1 MLFKNL
7 KNSLEGLR
15 AEANWLRVSLF
26 AMAATNIVLGLALV
40 NKETVVTITPWTLT
54 DPAQVTEAS
63 ASQNYYESWGM
74 AIAILIGNVQ
84 PGNVNFIAERLK
96 PLLSPEIYHETL
108 DAIHANAQTLRDERI
123 SIRFEPREVV
133 YEKSTGKVFVYGRS
147 YTRIGNSLEDEY
159 ENERTYEFKFS
170 IEQYAPILHYINTY
184 EGRPMTKN
192 AIEKAEKDRHR
203 EEMRE
208 RKKAEKQGIR
218 YRPKAEDEVK
228 NQ

>member
-1 MLFKNL
+1 M
-7 KNSLEGLR
+7 
-15 AEANWLRVSLF
+15 
-26 AMAATNIVLGLALV
+26 
-40 NKETVVTITPWTLT
+40 
-54 DPAQVTEAS
+54 
-63 ASQNYYESWGM
+63 
-74 AIAILIGNVQ
+74 
-84 PGNVNFIAERLK
+84 K

-159 ENERTYEFKFS
+159 ENERTYEFKFT

-228 NQ
+228 NQWLGLWALKQHTQRRFRLFRFQPLPRPIMLPRFKAVNAPMRRKMKRLHRLRRSPQ